1 MAMKI
6 SVLTPDLSH
15 NCLGRAYLLA
25 KILQRRYEVEIVG
38 PIFGDG
44 IWEPVANDKS
54 IEYKSVKISGRFKPY
69 WQIRKLAKKIDG
81 DVIYASKP
89 LFTSFGVGLLKKL
102 SNSKPLILDIDD
114 WQMGFM
120 KEIYSSLSL
129 AQSFKFLATSALFF
143 YSMSSYWNTLF
154 GEKLSHLADEI
165 TVSNN
170 FLQDKFSGTI
180 VWHARDTEAFNPEKF
195 DGSSLREKYDIDR
208 NKKVVMF
215 SGTPRAHKGIE
226 DLIEAINLLQTQDVL
241 LTLVGADEGSYSQNL
256 ITMADKKLG
265 ERLKAFGLQPFEKV
279 PEFLA
284 MSDVTVIPQKRN
296 LASVGQLPAK
306 VFDAMAMAK
315 PIIATNVSDLP
326 EILDGCG
333 WIVEPESP
341 EQLARAIQHVI
352 DHPEE
357 ARQMGQKARQKCIE
371 NYSWDA
377 MEKILVNIFRKY
389 E

>member
-25 KILQRRYEVEIVG
+25 KILQRHYEVEIVG
-38 PIFGDG
+38 PTFGDG
-44 IWEPVANDKS
+44 IWEPVADDKS
-54 IEYKSVKISGRFKPY
+54 ITYKPVKIRGRFKPY
-69 WQIRKLAKKIDG
+69 WQIKELTKKIDG

-129 AQSFKFLATSALFF
+129 TQSFKFLVTSALCS

-154 GEKLSHLADEI
+154 GEKLSYLADEI

-341 EQLARAIQHVI
+341 KQLARAIQHVI

>member
-1 MAMKI
+1 MKI
-6 SVLTPDLSH
+6 SILTPDLSH

-195 DGSSLREKYDIDR
+195 DGSSLREKYDIAR

-341 EQLARAIQHVI
+341 KQLARAIQHVI

>member
-1 MAMKI
+1 
-6 SVLTPDLSH
+6 
-15 NCLGRAYLLA
+15 
-25 KILQRRYEVEIVG
+25 
-38 PIFGDG
+38 
-44 IWEPVANDKS
+44 
-54 IEYKSVKISGRFKPY
+54 
-69 WQIRKLAKKIDG
+69 
-81 DVIYASKP
+81 
-89 LFTSFGVGLLKKL
+89 
-102 SNSKPLILDIDD
+102 
-114 WQMGFM
+114 
-120 KEIYSSLSL
+120 
-129 AQSFKFLATSALFF
+129 
-143 YSMSSYWNTLF
+143 MSSYWNTLF

-341 EQLARAIQHVI
+341 KQLARAIQHVI

>member
-1 MAMKI
+1 
-6 SVLTPDLSH
+6 
-15 NCLGRAYLLA
+15 
-25 KILQRRYEVEIVG
+25 
-38 PIFGDG
+38 
-44 IWEPVANDKS
+44 
-54 IEYKSVKISGRFKPY
+54 
-69 WQIRKLAKKIDG
+69 
-81 DVIYASKP
+81 
-89 LFTSFGVGLLKKL
+89 
-102 SNSKPLILDIDD
+102 
-114 WQMGFM
+114 
-120 KEIYSSLSL
+120 
-129 AQSFKFLATSALFF
+129 
-143 YSMSSYWNTLF
+143 
-154 GEKLSHLADEI
+154 
-165 TVSNN
+165 
-170 FLQDKFSGTI
+170 
-180 VWHARDTEAFNPEKF
+180 
-195 DGSSLREKYDIDR
+195 
-208 NKKVVMF
+208 MF

-333 WIVEPESP
+333 WTVEPESP
-341 EQLARAIQHVI
+341 EQLARAIQHII

-357 ARQMGQKARQKCIE
+357 AEQMGRKARQKCIE

>member
-1 MAMKI
+1 
-6 SVLTPDLSH
+6 
-15 NCLGRAYLLA
+15 
-25 KILQRRYEVEIVG
+25 
-38 PIFGDG
+38 
-44 IWEPVANDKS
+44 
-54 IEYKSVKISGRFKPY
+54 
-69 WQIRKLAKKIDG
+69 
-81 DVIYASKP
+81 
-89 LFTSFGVGLLKKL
+89 
-102 SNSKPLILDIDD
+102 
-114 WQMGFM
+114 
-120 KEIYSSLSL
+120 
-129 AQSFKFLATSALFF
+129 
-143 YSMSSYWNTLF
+143 
-154 GEKLSHLADEI
+154 
-165 TVSNN
+165 
-170 FLQDKFSGTI
+170 
-180 VWHARDTEAFNPEKF
+180 
-195 DGSSLREKYDIDR
+195 
-208 NKKVVMF
+208 
-215 SGTPRAHKGIE
+215 
-226 DLIEAINLLQTQDVL
+226 
-241 LTLVGADEGSYSQNL
+241 
-256 ITMADKKLG
+256 MADKKLG

-296 LASVGQLPAK
+296 LAPVGQLPAK

-341 EQLARAIQHVI
+341 KQLARAIQHVI

>member
-1 MAMKI
+1 MKI
-6 SVLTPDLSH
+6 SILTPDLSH

-38 PIFGDG
+38 PTFGDG
-44 IWEPVANDKS
+44 IWEPVADDKS
-54 IEYKSVKISGRFKPY
+54 ITYKPVKIRGRFKPY
-69 WQIRKLAKKIDG
+69 WQIKELTKKIDG

-195 DGSSLREKYDIDR
+195 DGSSLREKYDIAR

-241 LTLVGADEGSYSQNL
+241 LTLVGADEGSYSQSL

-315 PIIATNVSDLP
+315 PIVATAVSDLP